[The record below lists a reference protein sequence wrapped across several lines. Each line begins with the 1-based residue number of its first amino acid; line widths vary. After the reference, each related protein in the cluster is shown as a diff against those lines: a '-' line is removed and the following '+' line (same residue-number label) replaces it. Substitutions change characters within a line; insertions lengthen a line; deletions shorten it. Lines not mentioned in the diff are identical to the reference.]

1 MLRSLTKFILSCYYN
16 LLTGTLLKFSNRIN
30 LIQPSSTMALTSK
43 ANELRKKG
51 EDIIILTVGEPDFD
65 TPEYIKKAAKKA
77 IDGGMTKYTAVD
89 GTSALK
95 NSIIK
100 KFKNEKNLSYSP
112 DEIVVSS
119 GCKQSIFNFLQ
130 VIIDHGDEVVI
141 PQPYWVSYADMVKY
155 SGGTP
160 IMLETDYD
168 NNFDIDIN
176 KFKSLINKK
185 TKLFM
190 LNSPNNP
197 SGKYYD
203 STLLKKLSSVLIEN
217 EGIFISSDDIYE
229 HIHWYDESFHNIL
242 NVCPSLKERT
252 IILNGVS
259 KAYSMTGWRIGYAAG
274 NRDIIKKM
282 KTLQSQSTS
291 CASSVS
297 QAAAAAALNSE
308 CTEMPEMNKEYKKR
322 HDFVISE
329 LNKIDGVECKPT
341 DGTFYVFPS
350 FKEFI
355 EKNKYIST
363 DTELALYLLENAKVA
378 VVPGS
383 AFGIEGH
390 IRISI
395 AIDMKSLENA
405 MERIRNTLIL

>member
-1 MLRSLTKFILSCYYN
+1 
-16 LLTGTLLKFSNRIN
+16 LKLSNRIK

-43 ANELRKKG
+43 ANQLKSQG
-51 EDIIILTVGEPDFD
+51 EDIIVLTVGEPDFD
-65 TPEYIKKAAKKA
+65 TPEYIKKDAKKA
-77 IDGGMTKYTAVD
+77 IDSGETKYTAVD
-89 GTSALK
+89 GTADLK
-95 NSIIK
+95 KAIVR
-100 KFKNEKNLSYSP
+100 KFKNENNLDYSL
-112 DEIVVSS
+112 DEIIVSA

-130 VIIDHGDEVVI
+130 VIIDDGDEVII

-155 SGGTP
+155 SGGKP
-160 IMLETDYD
+160 IMLSTNYED
-168 NNFDIDIN
+168 NFSIDIH
-176 KFKSLINKK
+176 KFESLITEH

-190 LNSPNNP
+190 INSPNNP

-203 STLLKKLSSVLIEN
+203 TDMLKKLADVLKKHN
-217 EGIFISSDDIYE
+217 NVFISSDDIYE
-229 HIHWYDESFHNIL
+229 HIHWGSEKFHNIL
-242 NVCPSLKERT
+242 NVCPELKSRT

-274 NRDIIKKM
+274 NSEIIKKM

-297 QAAAAAALNSE
+297 QAAACSALSNTCE
-308 CTEMPEMNKEYKKR
+308 EMPMMNNEYKKR
-322 HDFVISE
+322 HDYVVSE
-329 LNKIDGVECKPT
+329 LNKIEGVECRPT

-350 FKEFI
+350 FKKFI
-355 EKNKYIST
+355 ELNSNISN
-363 DTELALYLLENAKVA
+363 DSELALYILEKAKVA

-395 AIDMKSLENA
+395 AIDLDSLKDA
-405 MERIRNTLIL
+405 MQRLHSTLKL